1 MTVKEIIITKKD
13 VEKIR
18 EFMNGGYE
26 DYIRNSPKNCDK
38 HAMGFNIDHRFQA
51 ANSHTVSFDSYRGFF
66 GDSGCYTWLS
76 IDNKE
81 LFWEAFDKW
90 LNDNKRAVMNGV
102 ADIMAEKIK
111 ASIDELIKARDE
123 LTKKIEEIGNM

>member
-26 DYIRNSPKNCDK
+26 DYIRNSPINCDK

-51 ANSHTVSFDSYRGFF
+51 ANSHTVSFDSYRGFLAIAAVTLGLVSTTKNCF
-66 GDSGCYTWLS
+66 GKPLT
-76 IDNKE
+76 
-81 LFWEAFDKW
+81 
-90 LNDNKRAVMNGV
+90 NG
-102 ADIMAEKIK
+102 
-111 ASIDELIKARDE
+111 
-123 LTKKIEEIGNM
+123 LTTTREP